1 MILLLGSAK
10 EWVRLLDLSNERIA
24 FSVQFRRR
32 LPHEHPVL
40 CRFVGKEHAEGR
52 SQKRPHHPRNE
63 NQNQNRR
70 RRFIT
75 ACRVYFPFQ
84 NLL

>member
-32 LPHEHPVL
+32 LPHEHLIL
-40 CRFVGKEHAEGR
+40 CRFVVKEKTSKGEAR
-52 SQKRPHHPRNE
+52 STPTMPTMRTRTK
-63 NQNQNRR
+63 
-70 RRFIT
+70 T
-75 ACRVYFPFQ
+75 GDAA
-84 NLL
+84 L